1 MSMLHSTAES
11 VFREVKELILSG
23 ELPGGELIS
32 EGEIA
37 SRMEC
42 SRTPVREAFLRLEAE
57 GWMRLYPK
65 KGALI
70 VPVADGEAEH
80 VVAAR
85 QLVETQSVRVVADR
99 PQARSGLI
107 AALQASMAEQRELAD
122 GGDVAAFSAA
132 DADFHKMI
140 VAAGDNPLLDT
151 FYAGLRDRQRRM
163 TARSISLDP
172 GKLPRILEDHA
183 ELVSLVEAGDADA
196 YNTAVLAHMR
206 RVHGLGLR
214 GGL

>member
-1 MSMLHSTAES
+1 MLHSTAES

-107 AALQASMAEQRELAD
+107 AALRASMTEQRDIAD
-122 GGDVAAFSAA
+122 RGDVAAFSAA

-140 VAAGDNPLLDT
+140 VAAGGNPLLDT

-172 GKLPRILEDHA
+172 GKFPRILEDHT

-196 YNTAVLAHMR
+196 YNDAVLAHMR
-206 RVHGLGLR
+206 RVHGLGLQ